1 MPRCTALNSSSL
13 ILSKKFHIITVT
25 NMRSLQALP
34 LLAVTLTQLL
44 SATAEP
50 QQQRTLSSP
59 APTEDNDDT
68 PLPVVVWHGLG
79 DSYAAEGM
87 QQVSELIE
95 AANPGTLVY
104 FIRLD
109 SSGEGDR
116 RATFYGN
123 VTEQLE
129 QVCADLA
136 AHPIL
141 STAPA
146 IDAIGF
152 SQGGQFLRGYVERC
166 NSPPVRNLVT
176 FGSQHNGIVDYRA
189 CSGSDWLCRGAMA
202 LLHGNTWT
210 SFVQSRL
217 VPAQYFRD
225 PADLD
230 SYLSYSNFLADINN
244 ERTLKNETYAANIAS
259 LENFVMYMFEED
271 TTVIPKETGWFEDVE
286 NGKSTPLRAR
296 KIYEEDWI
304 GLRALDRKGGLKF
317 KTTPGEHMQL
327 SDGVLTEVFNEFFGP
342 FKASSKETVS
352 VGEL

>member
-1 MPRCTALNSSSL
+1 MHSL
-13 ILSKKFHIITVT
+13 RT
-25 NMRSLQALP
+25 LP
-34 LLAVTLTQLL
+34 LLATLTQFL
-44 SATAEP
+44 SATANA
-50 QQQRTLSSP
+50 LSPGRS
-59 APTEDNDDT
+59 EDNDDT
-68 PLPVVVWHGLG
+68 PLPVVIWHGLG
-79 DSYAAEGM
+79 DTYNAEGI
-87 QQVSELIE
+87 QQVGQLIE
-95 AANPGTLVY
+95 EANPGTFVY

-109 SSGEGDR
+109 DSSANDR

-123 VTEQLE
+123 VTEQIAK
-129 QVCADLA
+129 VCEDLA

-146 IDAIGF
+146 IDAVGF

-166 NSPPVRNLVT
+166 NAPPIRNLVT

-189 CSGSDWLCRGAMA
+189 CGSSDWLCRGAMA

-230 SYLSYSNFLADINN
+230 SYLEYSNFLADINN
-244 ERTLKNETYAANIAS
+244 ERAVKNETYARNLAA
-259 LENFVMYMFEED
+259 LENLVLYVFEDD
-271 TTVIPKETGWFEDVE
+271 TTVIPKETGWFEDV
-286 NGKSTPLRAR
+286 NGDEITPLRAR
-296 KIYEEDWI
+296 KLYEEDWI

-327 SDGVLTEVFNEFFGP
+327 SNEVLTEAFNEYFGP
-342 FKASSKETVS
+342 YKTSSKES
-352 VGEL
+352 DIVGEL